1 MRTAYLAMPATCWFA
16 SVSVMKNQWDDQP
29 IELFL

>member
-1 MRTAYLAMPATCWFA
+1 MRTVYLAMPATCWFA
-16 SVSVMKNQWDDQP
+16 SVMKNQWDDQP